1 MKEYKYLLEYIEK
14 LENDILEFNEK
25 ESKLKKVVINLKKFC
40 TPIIETNIINNSIK
54 EKINKFLT
62 VLYSNLEEKELNPIY
77 KEGCIRLKNFLDIT
91 QNFNFSKHY
100 LFIFKL
106 KNSNDINFAISFLKT
121 KFTPLLSTDSNRI
134 IGIITKETA
143 KEFEKLKNIPY
154 FQKSEYKDLNFFVTF
169 FEIENL
175 DETTLKRVTN
185 IFDRFI
191 IKPSFEEKHYVYYSL
206 KFNKIIDFEAIE
218 KEKVKKEYSF
228 IEDMTYP
235 QIEILVRKEIKN
247 IKLILA
253 LLDRIDNELKEI
265 KKSHGTIIV
274 VKRILS
280 FIHKNQL
287 DKTIQEMVELLSKE
301 LE

>member
-14 LENDILEFNEK
+14 LENDILETNEK
-25 ESKLKKVVINLKKFC
+25 ETKLKKIIPNLKKLC
-40 TPIIETNIINNSIK
+40 TPIIETNLINNSIK
-54 EKINKFLT
+54 EKINRFFNM
-62 VLYSNLEEKELNPIY
+62 LYSNLEIKTLNPIY
-77 KEGCIRLKNFLDIT
+77 KDGYIKQKNFLEIT
-91 QNFNFSKHY
+91 QQFNFSKYY

-106 KNSNDINFAISFLKT
+106 KNSNDVNFAVSFLKT
-121 KFTPLLSTDSNRI
+121 KFTPLISINSNRI
-134 IGIITKETA
+134 IGIIPKESS
-143 KEFEKLKNIPY
+143 KEFEKLKSIPY
-154 FQKSEYKDLNFFVTF
+154 FNNNEYKDLNFFVTF
-169 FEIENL
+169 FELENL
-175 DETTLKRVTN
+175 NSSVLKRVTN

-191 IKPSFEEKHYVYYSL
+191 IKPSFDDKHYVYYSL

-228 IEDMTYP
+228 LEDMSYP
-235 QIEILVRKEIKN
+235 QIEILIRKEMKN

-253 LLDRIDNELKEI
+253 LLDRVDNELKEI

>member
-25 ESKLKKVVINLKKFC
+25 ENKLKKVVANLKKLC
-40 TPIIETNIINNSIK
+40 TPIIENSFTNSTIK
-54 EKINKFLT
+54 EKINRFINM
-62 VLYSNLEEKELNPIY
+62 LYSNLEEKELNPIY
-77 KEGCIRLKNFLDIT
+77 KEGYIRLKIFLEIT
-91 QNFNFSKHY
+91 QNFNFSKYY

-106 KNSNDINFAISFLKT
+106 KDSNDVNFAVSFLKT
-121 KFTPLLSTDSNRI
+121 KFTQLISIDSNRI
-134 IGIITKETA
+134 IGIIPKETS
-143 KEFEKLKNIPY
+143 KEFEKLKSIPY
-154 FQKSEYKDLNFFVTF
+154 FKHNEYKDLNFFVTF

-175 DETTLKRVTN
+175 DETILKRVTN

-191 IKPSFEEKHYVYYSL
+191 IKPSFDDKHYVYYSI

-218 KEKVKKEYSF
+218 KQKVKQEYSF
-228 IEDMTYP
+228 LEDMSYP
-235 QIEILVRKEIKN
+235 QIEILIRKEIKN

-280 FIHKNQL
+280 FIHKNQV